1 MLNSISFLALFVFLT
16 SCFASVP
23 IKLHS
28 ALCPIAAM
36 RYKPSLTAYWAFRV
50 VKFLKMPMSALFV

>member
-23 IKLHS
+23 IKLRS

-36 RYKPSLTAYWAFRV
+36 RYKPSLTA
-50 VKFLKMPMSALFV
+50 